1 MKAFLRPLKYVLQSK
16 YIEYCI
22 YYRIWKQEI
31 TSVDFDFDVFKNDL
45 LTFVASIKIK
55 NSEFKHRY
63 SRSCSIPVLY
73 ASMFACLTLGI
84 LGGLVDY
91 SADMKRRWAEYFDSF
106 QGEEDGLFYD
116 PVTSY
121 SSTRSS
127 IFNNNLFC

>member
-1 MKAFLRPLKYVLQSK
+1 MLSQRARVRNKKDISALFISHKIPK
-16 YIEYCI
+16 

-91 SADMKRRWAEYFDSF
+91 SADIKRRWAEYFGSF
-106 QGEEDGLFYD
+106 QTKL
-116 PVTSY
+116 PNN
-121 SSTRSS
+121 SSPWRRQIGRAS
-127 IFNNNLFC
+127 CRERV

>member
-1 MKAFLRPLKYVLQSK
+1 MKAFLRPLKYVLQNK

-31 TSVDFDFDVFKNDL
+31 TSVDFDFDVFKDDL
-45 LTFVASIKIK
+45 LAFVASMKVE
-55 NSEFKHRY
+55 NSGFEYRY

-91 SADMKRRWAEYFDSF
+91 SADMKRRWAEYFGSF
-106 QGEEDGLFYD
+106 QTKLPNNSSPWMLCFSISGLK
-116 PVTSY
+116 
-121 SSTRSS
+121 
-127 IFNNNLFC
+127 